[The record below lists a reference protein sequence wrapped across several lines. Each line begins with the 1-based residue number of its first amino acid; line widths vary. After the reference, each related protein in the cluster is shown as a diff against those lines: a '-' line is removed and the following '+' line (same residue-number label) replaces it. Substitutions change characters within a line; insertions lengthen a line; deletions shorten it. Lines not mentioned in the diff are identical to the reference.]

1 MQPSSIASYMA
12 NGRLG
17 RLCLKELRESLRD
30 RRTLITLILMPI
42 LVYPLLS
49 MAMQRLI
56 VGTASGLN
64 ADKTEYIIGVKD
76 EQAGSLVAS
85 ALGETAL
92 AIRQGVRHSIE
103 IRRPMLANPTTKK
116 TAVKN
121 TTAKNTTAKNTT
133 ASNTTESDT
142 ADNNPEARENAS
154 AIDPQTAGFNIVVA
168 EGISLQQALE
178 EGQVDVAVLQVRSE
192 SVSLGRN
199 GTYPAYQLELSFRD
213 ADLRSEAAM
222 LEFRKAME
230 LVNDTQSLQFRGA
243 LPPAV
248 RMISTATGKKVDAMT
263 SLAGILPLI
272 LILMTITGA
281 VYPAIDLTAG
291 ERERGTMEA
300 MIATPA
306 PRFLLLLS
314 KYVAV
319 VTVAVLTALAN
330 LLACWIT
337 LSIGGL
343 GRALLGERGLSL
355 LAIAQI
361 LPLLVIFAAFF
372 SAILLA
378 MCSFARSF
386 KEAQAYLIPV
396 MLVSLAPALLTLMPN
411 IEFSTLLGIVPLVN
425 ILLLSR
431 DIMTGSPQALPAFAA
446 VFSTLLYAAAALVV
460 ASRLFGAESAT
471 AGSQETWSD
480 LVRRPKRMKELP
492 DLGDLA
498 VYLALMF
505 PVFFILTN
513 LFGQM
518 DLSIAS
524 KLWINALI
532 LLVLFLIAPALVA
545 QYRRLNPRSTFLLGD
560 WWGDSGPVASGPMA
574 SGPMASGG
582 SGVSYAAGVIRGIG
596 VLCGVCLLASGL
608 WVIAF
613 EVLKV
618 LSDFGFG
625 AISIERTEAL
635 EEAKEQFALI
645 PFWMIF
651 VTSAL
656 VPALAEEFFFRGYVL
671 SAFRNRIAPLRAV
684 LYSALIFGLFHVI
697 NGSVLSLERFFP
709 TTLLGLAL
717 GFVAIRTHS
726 LWPGVLLHAIHNG
739 LLFWLTRFS
748 EKELSEWFGSTNQH
762 FPPIWILA
770 SLASVACG
778 IGLVYLFTRQRFHEN
793 AT

>member
-76 EQAGSLVAS
+76 EQAGSFVAS

-103 IRRPMLANPTTKK
+103 IRRPMLASPVTRKTATRKTAAQK
-116 TAVKN
+116 TAVN
-121 TTAKNTTAKNTT
+121 NAPQG
-133 ASNTTESDT
+133 DT
-142 ADNNPEARENAS
+142 ADRNPEVRENAS
-154 AIDPQTAGFNIVVA
+154 EIDPQTAGFNIVVA
-168 EGISLQQALE
+168 EGISLQQALD

-192 SVSLGRN
+192 MVSLGRN

-248 RMISTATGKKVDAMT
+248 RMISTATGRKVDAMT

-524 KLWINALI
+524 KLWINAGI

-545 QYRRLNPRSTFLLGD
+545 QYRRLNPRSTFLLGG
-560 WWGDSGPVASGPMA
+560 WLGDSGAP
-574 SGPMASGG
+574 
-582 SGVSYAAGVIRGIG
+582 GVSYGAGVFRGLG

-625 AISIERTEAL
+625 AISIDRTEAL
-635 EEAKEQFALI
+635 EEAKAQFASI

>member
-1 MQPSSIASYMA
+1 
-12 NGRLG
+12 
-17 RLCLKELRESLRD
+17 
-30 RRTLITLILMPI
+30 
-42 LVYPLLS
+42 
-49 MAMQRLI
+49 
-56 VGTASGLN
+56 
-64 ADKTEYIIGVKD
+64 
-76 EQAGSLVAS
+76 
-85 ALGETAL
+85 
-92 AIRQGVRHSIE
+92 
-103 IRRPMLANPTTKK
+103 
-116 TAVKN
+116 
-121 TTAKNTTAKNTT
+121 
-133 ASNTTESDT
+133 
-142 ADNNPEARENAS
+142 
-154 AIDPQTAGFNIVVA
+154 
-168 EGISLQQALE
+168 
-178 EGQVDVAVLQVRSE
+178 
-192 SVSLGRN
+192 
-199 GTYPAYQLELSFRD
+199 
-213 ADLRSEAAM
+213 
-222 LEFRKAME
+222 
-230 LVNDTQSLQFRGA
+230 
-243 LPPAV
+243 
-248 RMISTATGKKVDAMT
+248 
-263 SLAGILPLI
+263 
-272 LILMTITGA
+272 
-281 VYPAIDLTAG
+281 
-291 ERERGTMEA
+291 
-300 MIATPA
+300 
-306 PRFLLLLS
+306 
-314 KYVAV
+314 
-319 VTVAVLTALAN
+319 
-330 LLACWIT
+330 
-337 LSIGGL
+337 
-343 GRALLGERGLSL
+343 
-355 LAIAQI
+355 
-361 LPLLVIFAAFF
+361 
-372 SAILLA
+372 
-378 MCSFARSF
+378 
-386 KEAQAYLIPV
+386 
-396 MLVSLAPALLTLMPN
+396 
-411 IEFSTLLGIVPLVN
+411 
-425 ILLLSR
+425 
-431 DIMTGSPQALPAFAA
+431 
-446 VFSTLLYAAAALVV
+446 
-460 ASRLFGAESAT
+460 
-471 AGSQETWSD
+471 
-480 LVRRPKRMKELP
+480 MKELP

-524 KLWINALI
+524 KLWINAGI

-545 QYRRLNPRSTFLLGD
+545 QYRRLNPRSTFLLGG

-574 SGPMASGG
+574 SGPIASGG
-582 SGVSYAAGVIRGIG
+582 SVVSYGAGVIRGLG

-625 AISIERTEAL
+625 AISIERAEGL
-635 EEAKEQFALI
+635 EEAKMQFASI

>member
-103 IRRPMLANPTTKK
+103 IRRPMLASPVTRKTATRKTAAQK
-116 TAVKN
+116 TAVN
-121 TTAKNTTAKNTT
+121 NAPQ
-133 ASNTTESDT
+133 SDT
-142 ADNNPEARENAS
+142 ADRNLEVRENAS
-154 AIDPQTAGFNIVVA
+154 EIDPQTAGFNIVVA
-168 EGISLQQALE
+168 EGISLQQALD

-192 SVSLGRN
+192 MVSLGRN

-248 RMISTATGKKVDAMT
+248 RMISTATGRKVDAMT

-524 KLWINALI
+524 KLWINAGI

-545 QYRRLNPRSTFLLGD
+545 QYRRLNPRSTFLLGG
-560 WWGDSGPVASGPMA
+560 WLGDSGAP
-574 SGPMASGG
+574 
-582 SGVSYAAGVIRGIG
+582 GVSYGAGVFRGLG

-625 AISIERTEAL
+625 AISIDRTEAL
-635 EEAKEQFALI
+635 EEAKAQFASI

>member
-1 MQPSSIASYMA
+1 MA

-103 IRRPMLANPTTKK
+103 IRRPMLTSPVTKK
-116 TAVKN
+116 TATKATVAEN
-121 TTAKNTTAKNTT
+121 TGGNNAPQ
-133 ASNTTESDT
+133 SDT
-142 ADNNPEARENAS
+142 ADRNPEVRENAS

-168 EGISLQQALE
+168 EGISLQQALD

-343 GRALLGERGLSL
+343 GRALLGEKGLSL
-355 LAIAQI
+355 LAIVQI

-513 LFGQM
+513 LFGQI

-524 KLWINALI
+524 KLCSAACACWQVGCGCSPLRCSKFCRI
-532 LLVLFLIAPALVA
+532 LDLARF
-545 QYRRLNPRSTFLLGD
+545 RSTEPKR
-560 WWGDSGPVASGPMA
+560 SRRP
-574 SGPMASGG
+574 
-582 SGVSYAAGVIRGIG
+582 R
-596 VLCGVCLLASGL
+596 
-608 WVIAF
+608 
-613 EVLKV
+613 
-618 LSDFGFG
+618 
-625 AISIERTEAL
+625 
-635 EEAKEQFALI
+635 
-645 PFWMIF
+645 
-651 VTSAL
+651 
-656 VPALAEEFFFRGYVL
+656 
-671 SAFRNRIAPLRAV
+671 
-684 LYSALIFGLFHVI
+684 
-697 NGSVLSLERFFP
+697 LSLPRFP
-709 TTLLGLAL
+709 
-717 GFVAIRTHS
+717 
-726 LWPGVLLHAIHNG
+726 
-739 LLFWLTRFS
+739 
-748 EKELSEWFGSTNQH
+748 FG
-762 FPPIWILA
+762 
-770 SLASVACG
+770 
-778 IGLVYLFTRQRFHEN
+778 
-793 AT
+793 

>member
-103 IRRPMLANPTTKK
+103 IRRPMLASPVTRKTATRKTAAQK
-116 TAVKN
+116 TAVN
-121 TTAKNTTAKNTT
+121 NAPQG
-133 ASNTTESDT
+133 DT
-142 ADNNPEARENAS
+142 ADRNPEVRENAS
-154 AIDPQTAGFNIVVA
+154 EIDPQTAGFNIVVA
-168 EGISLQQALE
+168 EGISLQQALD

-192 SVSLGRN
+192 MVSLGRN

-248 RMISTATGKKVDAMT
+248 RMISTATGRKVDAMT

-355 LAIAQI
+355 LAIVQI

-524 KLWINALI
+524 KLWINAGI

-545 QYRRLNPRSTFLLGD
+545 QYRRLNPRSTFLLGG
-560 WWGDSGPVASGPMA
+560 WLGDSGPMA
-574 SGPMASGG
+574 SVAPGG
-582 SGVSYAAGVIRGIG
+582 SYGAGVFRGIG

-625 AISIERTEAL
+625 AISIDRTEAL
-635 EEAKEQFALI
+635 EEAKAQFASI

>member
-64 ADKTEYIIGVKD
+64 ADKTEYIIGVQD

-103 IRRPMLANPTTKK
+103 IRRPMLANPATKK
-116 TAVKN
+116 IA
-121 TTAKNTTAKNTT
+121 

-142 ADNNPEARENAS
+142 ADNNPKVRENAS

-199 GTYPAYQLELSFRD
+199 GSYPAYQLELSFRD

-230 LVNDTQSLQFRGA
+230 LVNDTQSLRFRGA

-248 RMISTATGKKVDAMT
+248 RMVSTATGKKVDAMT

-524 KLWINALI
+524 KLWINAGI

-545 QYRRLNPRSTFLLGD
+545 QYRRLNPRSTFLLGG
-560 WWGDSGPVASGPMA
+560 WWGDSGPVASGPIA
-574 SGPMASGG
+574 SGPIASGPIATGG
-582 SGVSYAAGVIRGIG
+582 SVVSYGAGVIRGLG

-635 EEAKEQFALI
+635 EEAKAQFASI

-671 SAFRNRIAPLRAV
+671 SAFRNRVAPLRAV

>member
-64 ADKTEYIIGVKD
+64 ADKTEYIIGVQD

-103 IRRPMLANPTTKK
+103 IRRPMLANPAAKK
-116 TAVKN
+116 IA
-121 TTAKNTTAKNTT
+121 

-142 ADNNPEARENAS
+142 ADNNPKVRENAS

-248 RMISTATGKKVDAMT
+248 RMISTATGRKVDAMT

-545 QYRRLNPRSTFLLGD
+545 QYRRLNPRSTFLLGG
-560 WWGDSGPVASGPMA
+560 WWGDSGPMA
-574 SGPMASGG
+574 SGPIASGG
-582 SGVSYAAGVIRGIG
+582 SVVSFGAGVIRGLG

-625 AISIERTEAL
+625 AISIERAEGL
-635 EEAKEQFALI
+635 EEAKAQFASI

-656 VPALAEEFFFRGYVL
+656 APALAEEFFFRGYVL

>member
-103 IRRPMLANPTTKK
+103 IRRPLLTSPVTKK
-116 TAVKN
+116 TATKATAAEN
-121 TTAKNTTAKNTT
+121 TGVNNAPQ
-133 ASNTTESDT
+133 SDT
-142 ADNNPEARENAS
+142 ADRNPEVRENAS

-192 SVSLGRN
+192 MVSLGRN
-199 GTYPAYQLELSFRD
+199 GNYPAYQLELSFRD

-248 RMISTATGKKVDAMT
+248 RMISTATGRKVDAMT

-343 GRALLGERGLSL
+343 GRALLGEKGLSL
-355 LAIAQI
+355 LAIVQI

-513 LFGQM
+513 LFGQI

-524 KLWINALI
+524 KLWINAGI

-545 QYRRLNPRSTFLLGD
+545 QYRRLNPRSTFLLGG
-560 WWGDSGPVASGPMA
+560 WLGDSGPMGSGELASGAP
-574 SGPMASGG
+574 
-582 SGVSYAAGVIRGIG
+582 GVSHGAGFFRGIG
-596 VLCGVCLLASGL
+596 VLCGVCLLAGGL

-625 AISIERTEAL
+625 AISIDRTEVL
-635 EEAKEQFALI
+635 EEAKVQFASI

-671 SAFRNRIAPLRAV
+671 SAFRNRIAPLRAI
-684 LYSALIFGLFHVI
+684 LYSSLIFGLFHVI

-748 EKELSEWFGSTNQH
+748 EKELS
-762 FPPIWILA
+762 
-770 SLASVACG
+770 
-778 IGLVYLFTRQRFHEN
+778 
-793 AT
+793 

>member
-1 MQPSSIASYMA
+1 
-12 NGRLG
+12 
-17 RLCLKELRESLRD
+17 
-30 RRTLITLILMPI
+30 
-42 LVYPLLS
+42 
-49 MAMQRLI
+49 
-56 VGTASGLN
+56 
-64 ADKTEYIIGVKD
+64 
-76 EQAGSLVAS
+76 
-85 ALGETAL
+85 
-92 AIRQGVRHSIE
+92 
-103 IRRPMLANPTTKK
+103 
-116 TAVKN
+116 
-121 TTAKNTTAKNTT
+121 
-133 ASNTTESDT
+133 
-142 ADNNPEARENAS
+142 
-154 AIDPQTAGFNIVVA
+154 
-168 EGISLQQALE
+168 
-178 EGQVDVAVLQVRSE
+178 
-192 SVSLGRN
+192 
-199 GTYPAYQLELSFRD
+199 
-213 ADLRSEAAM
+213 
-222 LEFRKAME
+222 
-230 LVNDTQSLQFRGA
+230 
-243 LPPAV
+243 
-248 RMISTATGKKVDAMT
+248 
-263 SLAGILPLI
+263 
-272 LILMTITGA
+272 
-281 VYPAIDLTAG
+281 
-291 ERERGTMEA
+291 
-300 MIATPA
+300 
-306 PRFLLLLS
+306 
-314 KYVAV
+314 
-319 VTVAVLTALAN
+319 
-330 LLACWIT
+330 
-337 LSIGGL
+337 
-343 GRALLGERGLSL
+343 
-355 LAIAQI
+355 
-361 LPLLVIFAAFF
+361 
-372 SAILLA
+372 
-378 MCSFARSF
+378 
-386 KEAQAYLIPV
+386 
-396 MLVSLAPALLTLMPN
+396 
-411 IEFSTLLGIVPLVN
+411 
-425 ILLLSR
+425 
-431 DIMTGSPQALPAFAA
+431 MTGSPQALPAFAA

-524 KLWINALI
+524 KLWINAGI

-545 QYRRLNPRSTFLLGD
+545 QYRRLNPRSTFLLGG
-560 WWGDSGPVASGPMA
+560 WWGDSGPVASGPIA
-574 SGPMASGG
+574 SGPIASGPIASGPIASGPIASGG
-582 SGVSYAAGVIRGIG
+582 SVVSYGAGVMRGLG

-625 AISIERTEAL
+625 AISIERAEGL
-635 EEAKEQFALI
+635 EEAKMQFASI

-770 SLASVACG
+770 SLASVGCG

>member
-103 IRRPMLANPTTKK
+103 IRRPMLASPVTRKTAAKK
-116 TAVKN
+116 TAAQK
-121 TTAKNTTAKNTT
+121 TAVNNATQ
-133 ASNTTESDT
+133 SDT
-142 ADNNPEARENAS
+142 ADRNLEVRENAS
-154 AIDPQTAGFNIVVA
+154 EIDPKTAGFNIVVA
-168 EGISLQQALE
+168 EGISLQQALD
-178 EGQVDVAVLQVRSE
+178 EGQVDVAVLQVRFE

-199 GTYPAYQLELSFRD
+199 GNYPAYQLELSFRD

-524 KLWINALI
+524 KLWINAGI

-545 QYRRLNPRSTFLLGD
+545 QYRRLNPRSTFLLGG
-560 WWGDSGPVASGPMA
+560 WLGDSGPMGSGELASGAP
-574 SGPMASGG
+574 
-582 SGVSYAAGVIRGIG
+582 GVSHGAGLFRGLG

-625 AISIERTEAL
+625 AISIDRTEAL
-635 EEAKEQFALI
+635 EEAKAQFASI

-770 SLASVACG
+770 SLASAACG

>member
-76 EQAGSLVAS
+76 EQAGSFVAS

-103 IRRPMLANPTTKK
+103 IRRPMLASPVTRKTATRKTAAQK
-116 TAVKN
+116 TAVN
-121 TTAKNTTAKNTT
+121 NAPQG
-133 ASNTTESDT
+133 DT
-142 ADNNPEARENAS
+142 ADRNPEVRENAS
-154 AIDPQTAGFNIVVA
+154 GIDPQTAGFNIVVA
-168 EGISLQQALE
+168 EGISLQQALD

-192 SVSLGRN
+192 MVSLGRN

-355 LAIAQI
+355 LAIVQI

-524 KLWINALI
+524 KLWINAGI

-545 QYRRLNPRSTFLLGD
+545 QYRRLNPRSTFLLGG
-560 WWGDSGPVASGPMA
+560 WLGDSSPIASGAP
-574 SGPMASGG
+574 
-582 SGVSYAAGVIRGIG
+582 GVSHGAGVFRGIG

-625 AISIERTEAL
+625 AISIDRTEAL
-635 EEAKEQFALI
+635 EEAKAQFASI

-684 LYSALIFGLFHVI
+684 LYSALIFGLVHVI

-726 LWPGVLLHAIHNG
+726 LWPGVLLHAVHNG

>member
-103 IRRPMLANPTTKK
+103 IRRPMLASPVTRK
-116 TAVKN
+116 TATKN
-121 TTAKNTTAKNTT
+121 ATQG
-133 ASNTTESDT
+133 DT
-142 ADNNPEARENAS
+142 ADRNPEVRENAS
-154 AIDPQTAGFNIVVA
+154 GIDPQTAGFNIVVA

-355 LAIAQI
+355 LAIVQI

-411 IEFSTLLGIVPLVN
+411 IEFSSLLGIVPLVN

-524 KLWINALI
+524 KLWINAGI

-545 QYRRLNPRSTFLLGD
+545 QYRRLNPRSTFLLGG
-560 WWGDSGPVASGPMA
+560 WLGDSSPP
-574 SGPMASGG
+574 
-582 SGVSYAAGVIRGIG
+582 GVSHGAGFFRGIG

-625 AISIERTEAL
+625 GISIDRTEAL
-635 EEAKEQFALI
+635 EEAKAQFASI

-656 VPALAEEFFFRGYVL
+656 APALAEEFFFRGYVL

>member
-103 IRRPMLANPTTKK
+103 IRRPMLTSPVTKK
-116 TAVKN
+116 TATKATVAEN
-121 TTAKNTTAKNTT
+121 TGGNNAPQ
-133 ASNTTESDT
+133 SDT
-142 ADNNPEARENAS
+142 ADRNPEVRENAS

-168 EGISLQQALE
+168 EGISLQQALD

-192 SVSLGRN
+192 TVSLGRS
-199 GTYPAYQLELSFRD
+199 GSYPAYQLELSFRD

-343 GRALLGERGLSL
+343 GRALLGEKGLSL
-355 LAIAQI
+355 LAIVQI

-396 MLVSLAPALLTLMPN
+396 TLVSLAPALLALMPN

-513 LFGQM
+513 LFGQI

-524 KLWINALI
+524 KLWINAGI

-545 QYRRLNPRSTFLLGD
+545 QYRRLNPRSTFLLGG
-560 WWGDSGPVASGPMA
+560 WLGDSGPMGSGELASGAP
-574 SGPMASGG
+574 
-582 SGVSYAAGVIRGIG
+582 GVSHGAGLFRGLG

-625 AISIERTEAL
+625 AISIDRTEAL
-635 EEAKEQFALI
+635 EEAKVQFASI

-778 IGLVYLFTRQRFHEN
+778 IGLVYFLTRQRFHEN

>member
-1 MQPSSIASYMA
+1 
-12 NGRLG
+12 
-17 RLCLKELRESLRD
+17 
-30 RRTLITLILMPI
+30 MPI

-56 VGTASGLN
+56 VSSASTIGESGSEYIVGTANESS
-64 ADKTEYIIGVKD
+64 ASV
-76 EQAGSLVAS
+76 VAS
-85 ALGETAL
+85 ALSETSL
-92 AIRQGVRHSIE
+92 AIRQGIRHSIE
-103 IRRPMLANPTTKK
+103 IQRSNDLRASPPGASQSNLDESTSGFSIVVTDGITLQEALEAGQIDLA
-116 TAVKN
+116 V
-121 TTAKNTTAKNTT
+121 TT
-133 ASNTTESDT
+133 ASTETIPLRGGASYSAYRFDL
-142 ADNNPEARENAS
+142 AFRE
-154 AIDPQTAGFNIVVA
+154 G
-168 EGISLQQALE
+168 
-178 EGQVDVAVLQVRSE
+178 
-192 SVSLGRN
+192 
-199 GTYPAYQLELSFRD
+199 
-213 ADLRSEAAM
+213 DLRGERAM

-230 LVNDTQSLQFRGA
+230 LVNDAQAQQFRGT
-243 LPPAV
+243 LPPSV
-248 RMISTATGKKVDAMT
+248 RLVSRTVGKKVDAMA

-330 LLACWIT
+330 L
-337 LSIGGL
+337 SIGGL
-343 GRALLGERGLSL
+343 GRALLGERGFSL
-355 LAIAQI
+355 LALVQI

-396 MLVSLAPALLTLMPN
+396 MLVSLAPALVTLMPN

-460 ASRLFGAESAT
+460 ASKLFGAESAT

-480 LVRRPKRMKELP
+480 LVRRPKHMEDRP
-492 DLGDLA
+492 DLGQLA
-498 VYLALMF
+498 VYLAMLF
-505 PVFFILTN
+505 PIFFILTN
-513 LFGQM
+513 LFGQIP
-518 DLSIAS
+518 LAIQS
-524 KLWINALI
+524 KLWVNAAILI
-532 LLVLFLIAPALVA
+532 LLFLIAPYVVA
-545 QYRRLNPRSTFLLGD
+545 WYRRLNPRTTFLLESWVGR
-560 WWGDSGPVASGPMA
+560 SAS
-574 SGPMASGG
+574 
-582 SGVSYAAGVIRGIG
+582 VWNRLVRVLG
-596 VLCGVCLLASGL
+596 VLMSVGLLASGL

-613 EVLKV
+613 EVLQYLTDLGLGS
-618 LSDFGFG
+618 LSLNQP
-625 AISIERTEAL
+625 EAL
-635 EEAKEQFALI
+635 EQAKREFASV
-645 PFWMIF
+645 PFWMIL
-651 VTSAL
+651 VTSAII
-656 VPALAEEFFFRGYVL
+656 PAVAEEFFFRGYVL
-671 SAFRNRIAPLRAV
+671 SAFRNRVKPLRAV

-697 NGSVLSLERFFP
+697 NGSMLSLERFFP

-717 GFVAIRTHS
+717 GFVAIRTGS

-739 LLFWLTRFS
+739 LIFWLTRFS
-748 EKELSEWFGSTNQH
+748 QDELAKWFGSTNEH

-770 SLASVACG
+770 SLASVAL
-778 IGLVYLFTRQRFHEN
+778 GLGLLYFVTKQQSHEN
-793 AT
+793 AG

>member
-1 MQPSSIASYMA
+1 MQPSSKQPSSIASYLA
-12 NGRLG
+12 NGRLV

-56 VGTASGLN
+56 IGTAAGRSD
-64 ADKTEYIIGVKD
+64 ARSEYIVGVANEK
-76 EQAGSLVAS
+76 AGGVVAS
-85 ALGETAL
+85 ALDETSMAIRRGVQHTIEVRRPSETA
-92 AIRQGVRHSIE
+92 R
-103 IRRPMLANPTTKK
+103 NPKATIQD
-116 TAVKN
+116 
-121 TTAKNTTAKNTT
+121 
-133 ASNTTESDT
+133 SLQQSL
-142 ADNNPEARENAS
+142 
-154 AIDPQTAGFNIVVA
+154 DPGSSSQSSSTAGFSIVVTD
-168 EGISLQQALE
+168 GITLQQALE
-178 EGQVDVAVLQVRSE
+178 TGQIDLAVTNATAE
-192 SVSLGRN
+192 SIALAGN
-199 GTYPAYQLELSFRD
+199 GTYPAYQFDLLFRD
-213 ADLRSEAAM
+213 ADLRSERAM

-230 LVNDTQSLQFRGA
+230 LVNDAQSIRFRGS
-243 LPPAV
+243 LPPSV
-248 RMISTATGKKVDAMT
+248 RMVSTATGQKVDAMA

-330 LLACWIT
+330 LFACWIT

-343 GRALLGERGLSL
+343 GRALLGDRGFSILTL
-355 LAIAQI
+355 VQI

-480 LVRRPKRMKELP
+480 LVRRPKRSQELP
-492 DLGDLA
+492 DLGELA
-498 VYLALMF
+498 VYLALLF

-513 LFGQM
+513 LFGQAG
-518 DLSIAS
+518 LAIQS
-524 KLWINALI
+524 KLWINAGL
-532 LLVLFLIAPALVA
+532 LLVLFLIAPWLVA
-545 QYRRLNPRSTFLLGD
+545 IYRRLNPRTTFLLGT
-560 WWGDSGPVASGPMA
+560 WEGNSPRPHEK
-574 SGPMASGG
+574 
-582 SGVSYAAGVIRGIG
+582 ILRGIG
-596 VLCGVCLLASGL
+596 VVLCVGLLASGL
-608 WVIAF
+608 WVLAF
-613 EVLKV
+613 ELLRVLTD
-618 LSDFGFG
+618 LGFG
-625 AISIERTEAL
+625 AISLDRSEAL
-635 EEAKEQFALI
+635 EDAKAEFAKI
-645 PFWMIF
+645 PFWMIL
-651 VTSAL
+651 VTSAII
-656 VPALAEEFFFRGYVL
+656 PALAEEFFFRGYVM
-671 SAFRNRIAPLRAV
+671 SALRSRLKPMRAV

-697 NGSVLSLERFFP
+697 NGSVLSIERFIP
-709 TTLLGLAL
+709 TMFLGLVL
-717 GFVAIRTHS
+717 GFVAIRTGS

-739 LLFWLTRFS
+739 LIFWLTRFS

-770 SLASVACG
+770 SLASVAVG
-778 IGLVYLFTRQRFHEN
+778 IGLLYYLTQQRFHEDD
-793 AT
+793 T

>member
-64 ADKTEYIIGVKD
+64 ADKTEYIIGVQD

-103 IRRPMLANPTTKK
+103 IRRPMLANPATKK

-121 TTAKNTTAKNTT
+121 ITAK
-133 ASNTTESDT
+133 NTTESDT
-142 ADNNPEARENAS
+142 ADNNPEVRENAS
-154 AIDPQTAGFNIVVA
+154 EIDPQTAGFNIVVA

-199 GTYPAYQLELSFRD
+199 GSYPAYQLELSFRD

-524 KLWINALI
+524 KLWINAGI

-545 QYRRLNPRSTFLLGD
+545 QYRRLNPRSTFLLGG

-574 SGPMASGG
+574 GGPIASGG
-582 SGVSYAAGVIRGIG
+582 SVVSYGAGVIRGLG

-625 AISIERTEAL
+625 AISIERAEGL
-635 EEAKEQFALI
+635 EEAKMQFASI

-770 SLASVACG
+770 SLASVGCG

>member
-1 MQPSSIASYMA
+1 MESTKEADSSKIPQGPPSSIAAYFA
-12 NGRLG
+12 NGRLT

-30 RRTLITLILMPI
+30 RRTLITLVLMPI

-56 VGTASGLN
+56 VSSAAGVNDSRP
-64 ADKTEYIIGVKD
+64 EYIIGVAN
-76 EQAGSLVAS
+76 ESSGALLTS
-85 ALGETAL
+85 ALGETSM
-92 AIRQGVRHSIE
+92 AIRQGVRHSIQT
-103 IRRPMLANPTTKK
+103 RRNNQETGKQAK
-116 TAVKN
+116 TIQESLRN
-121 TTAKNTTAKNTT
+121 
-133 ASNTTESDT
+133 SEPSESDSSP
-142 ADNNPEARENAS
+142 NPSLGN
-154 AIDPQTAGFNIVVA
+154 TLAGFSIVVTD
-168 EGISLQQALE
+168 GITLQEALE
-178 EGQVDVAVLQVRSE
+178 TGQIDLAVNQATSE
-192 SVSLGRN
+192 PIPLRGMGS
-199 GTYPAYQLELSFRD
+199 YQAYQFELAFRD
-213 ADLRSEAAM
+213 ADLRSERAM

-230 LVNDTQSLQFRGA
+230 LINESQSIRFRGP
-243 LPPAV
+243 LPASV
-248 RMISTATGKKVDAMT
+248 RMVSVATGKRVDAMA

-330 LLACWIT
+330 LFASWIT

-343 GRALLGERGLSL
+343 GKALLGQRGFSF
-355 LAIAQI
+355 LALIQI

-396 MLVSLAPALLTLMPN
+396 MLVSLAPALVTLMPN
-411 IEFSTLLGIVPLVN
+411 VEFSTLLGIVPLVN

-446 VFSTLLYAAAALVV
+446 VFSTLFYAAAALVV
-460 ASRLFGAESAT
+460 ASKLFGAESAT

-480 LVRRPKRMKELP
+480 LFRRPKRSQQLP

-498 VYLALMF
+498 VYLAMLF
-505 PVFFILTN
+505 PFFFILTN

-518 DLSIAS
+518 ELKIQS
-524 KLWINALI
+524 KLWINAAI
-532 LLVLFLIAPALVA
+532 LLLLFLIAPMVVA
-545 QYRRLNPRSTFLLGD
+545 WYRRLNPRTTFLLGP
-560 WWGDSGPVASGPMA
+560 WTQGAASP
-574 SGPMASGG
+574 SGG
-582 SGVSYAAGVIRGIG
+582 LVRAIG
-596 VLCGVCLLASGL
+596 VPISVVLMAGGL
-608 WVIAF
+608 WIIAF
-613 EVLKV
+613 EILRVLTD
-618 LSDFGFG
+618 LGFG
-625 AISIERTEAL
+625 ALSVDQPEVLEA
-635 EEAKEQFALI
+635 AKKEFSSV

-651 VTSAL
+651 ITSAL
-656 VPALAEEFFFRGYVL
+656 VPAIAEEFFFRGYVL
-671 SAFRNRIAPLRAV
+671 SALRNRVKPIRAV
-684 LYSALIFGLFHVI
+684 IYSALIFGLFHVI

-709 TTLLGLAL
+709 TTILGLVL

-726 LWPGVLLHAIHNG
+726 LWPGVLLHTIHNG

-748 EKELSEWFGSTNQH
+748 QQELSNWFSSTGEH

-770 SLASVACG
+770 SIASVSVGLG
-778 IGLVYLFTRQRFHEN
+778 ILYFITQQSSNEDTF
-793 AT
+793 

>member
-1 MQPSSIASYMA
+1 MPPSSIASYMA

-103 IRRPMLANPTTKK
+103 IRRPMLANPAAKK
-116 TAVKN
+116 IA
-121 TTAKNTTAKNTT
+121 

-199 GTYPAYQLELSFRD
+199 GSYPAYQLELSFRD

-248 RMISTATGKKVDAMT
+248 RMVSTATGKKVDAMT

-524 KLWINALI
+524 KLWINAGI

-545 QYRRLNPRSTFLLGD
+545 QYRRLNPRSTFLLGG

-574 SGPMASGG
+574 GGPIAGGPIATGG
-582 SGVSYAAGVIRGIG
+582 SGVSYGAGVIRGLGI
-596 VLCGVCLLASGL
+596 LCGVCLLASGL

-625 AISIERTEAL
+625 AISIERAEGL
-635 EEAKEQFALI
+635 EEAKEQFASI

>member
-1 MQPSSIASYMA
+1 
-12 NGRLG
+12 
-17 RLCLKELRESLRD
+17 
-30 RRTLITLILMPI
+30 
-42 LVYPLLS
+42 
-49 MAMQRLI
+49 
-56 VGTASGLN
+56 
-64 ADKTEYIIGVKD
+64 
-76 EQAGSLVAS
+76 
-85 ALGETAL
+85 
-92 AIRQGVRHSIE
+92 
-103 IRRPMLANPTTKK
+103 
-116 TAVKN
+116 
-121 TTAKNTTAKNTT
+121 
-133 ASNTTESDT
+133 
-142 ADNNPEARENAS
+142 
-154 AIDPQTAGFNIVVA
+154 
-168 EGISLQQALE
+168 
-178 EGQVDVAVLQVRSE
+178 
-192 SVSLGRN
+192 
-199 GTYPAYQLELSFRD
+199 
-213 ADLRSEAAM
+213 
-222 LEFRKAME
+222 
-230 LVNDTQSLQFRGA
+230 
-243 LPPAV
+243 
-248 RMISTATGKKVDAMT
+248 
-263 SLAGILPLI
+263 
-272 LILMTITGA
+272 
-281 VYPAIDLTAG
+281 
-291 ERERGTMEA
+291 
-300 MIATPA
+300 
-306 PRFLLLLS
+306 
-314 KYVAV
+314 
-319 VTVAVLTALAN
+319 
-330 LLACWIT
+330 
-337 LSIGGL
+337 
-343 GRALLGERGLSL
+343 LGERGLSL

-524 KLWINALI
+524 KLWINAGI

-545 QYRRLNPRSTFLLGD
+545 QYRRLNPRSTFLLGG
-560 WWGDSGPVASGPMA
+560 WWGDSGPVASGPIA
-574 SGPMASGG
+574 SGPIASGG
-582 SGVSYAAGVIRGIG
+582 SVVSYGAGVMRGLG

-625 AISIERTEAL
+625 AISIERAEGL
-635 EEAKEQFALI
+635 EEAKVQFASI
-645 PFWMIF
+645 PFWMIL

-656 VPALAEEFFFRGYVL
+656 APALAEEFFFRGYVL

>member
-64 ADKTEYIIGVKD
+64 ADKTEYIIGVQD

-103 IRRPMLANPTTKK
+103 IRRPMLANQAAKK
-116 TAVKN
+116 TAANN
-121 TTAKNTTAKNTT
+121 TTD
-133 ASNTTESDT
+133 SNTTESDT
-142 ADNNPEARENAS
+142 ADNNPKVRENAS

-545 QYRRLNPRSTFLLGD
+545 QYRRLNPRSTFLLGG
-560 WWGDSGPVASGPMA
+560 WWGDSGPVASGPI
-574 SGPMASGG
+574 ASGG
-582 SGVSYAAGVIRGIG
+582 SGVSYGAGVIRGLG

-625 AISIERTEAL
+625 AISIERAEGL
-635 EEAKEQFALI
+635 EEAKVQFASI

>member
-1 MQPSSIASYMA
+1 MPPSSIASYMA

-64 ADKTEYIIGVKD
+64 ADKTEYIIGVQD

-103 IRRPMLANPTTKK
+103 IRRPMLANPAAKK
-116 TAVKN
+116 TAANN
-121 TTAKNTTAKNTT
+121 TTD
-133 ASNTTESDT
+133 SNTTESDT
-142 ADNNPEARENAS
+142 ADNNPKVRENAS

-199 GTYPAYQLELSFRD
+199 GSYPAYQLELSFRD

-230 LVNDTQSLQFRGA
+230 LVNDTQSLRFRGA

-248 RMISTATGKKVDAMT
+248 RMVSTATGKKVDAMT

-524 KLWINALI
+524 KLWINAGI

-545 QYRRLNPRSTFLLGD
+545 QYRRLNPRSTFLLGG

-574 SGPMASGG
+574 SGPIASGG
-582 SGVSYAAGVIRGIG
+582 SVVSYGAGVIRGLG

-625 AISIERTEAL
+625 AISIERAEGL
-635 EEAKEQFALI
+635 EEAKMQFASI

>member
-103 IRRPMLANPTTKK
+103 IRRPMLASPATKK
-116 TAVKN
+116 TATRK
-121 TTAKNTTAKNTT
+121 TAAQKTAVNNATQ
-133 ASNTTESDT
+133 SDT
-142 ADNNPEARENAS
+142 ADRNPEVRENAS
-154 AIDPQTAGFNIVVA
+154 EIDPQTAGFNIVVA
-168 EGISLQQALE
+168 EGISLQQALD

-192 SVSLGRN
+192 MVSLGRN

-248 RMISTATGKKVDAMT
+248 RMISTATGRKVDAMT

-355 LAIAQI
+355 LAIVQI

-524 KLWINALI
+524 KLWINAGI

-545 QYRRLNPRSTFLLGD
+545 QYRRLNPRSTFLLGG
-560 WWGDSGPVASGPMA
+560 WLGDSGAP
-574 SGPMASGG
+574 
-582 SGVSYAAGVIRGIG
+582 GVSYGAGVFRGIG

-625 AISIERTEAL
+625 AISIDRTEAL
-635 EEAKEQFALI
+635 EEAKAQFASI

-778 IGLVYLFTRQRFHEN
+778 IGLVYLLTRQRFHEN

>member
-56 VGTASGLN
+56 IGTASGLN

-103 IRRPMLANPTTKK
+103 IRRPMLASPVTRKTAAKK
-116 TAVKN
+116 TAAQK
-121 TTAKNTTAKNTT
+121 TAVNNAPQG
-133 ASNTTESDT
+133 DT
-142 ADNNPEARENAS
+142 ADRNPEVRENAS
-154 AIDPQTAGFNIVVA
+154 GIDPQTAGFNIVVA
-168 EGISLQQALE
+168 EGISLQQALD

-192 SVSLGRN
+192 MVSLGRN

-248 RMISTATGKKVDAMT
+248 RMISTATGRKVDAMT

-355 LAIAQI
+355 LAIVQI

-524 KLWINALI
+524 KLWINAGI

-545 QYRRLNPRSTFLLGD
+545 QYRRLNPRSTFLLGG
-560 WWGDSGPVASGPMA
+560 WLGDSGPIASRAP
-574 SGPMASGG
+574 
-582 SGVSYAAGVIRGIG
+582 GVSHGAGFFRGIG

-625 AISIERTEAL
+625 AISIDRTEAL
-635 EEAKEQFALI
+635 EEAKAQFASI

-778 IGLVYLFTRQRFHEN
+778 IGLVYLLTRQRFHEN

>member
-64 ADKTEYIIGVKD
+64 ADKTEYIIGVQD

-85 ALGETAL
+85 ALGETAS

-103 IRRPMLANPTTKK
+103 IRRPMLANPATKK
-116 TAVKN
+116 IA
-121 TTAKNTTAKNTT
+121 

-142 ADNNPEARENAS
+142 ADNNPEVRENAS
-154 AIDPQTAGFNIVVA
+154 EIDPQTAGFNIVVA

-192 SVSLGRN
+192 TVSLGRS
-199 GTYPAYQLELSFRD
+199 GSYPAYQLELSFRD

-524 KLWINALI
+524 KLWINAGI

-545 QYRRLNPRSTFLLGD
+545 QYRRLNPRSTFLLGG

-574 SGPMASGG
+574 GGPIATGG
-582 SGVSYAAGVIRGIG
+582 SGVSYGAGVIRGLG

-625 AISIERTEAL
+625 AISIERAEGL
-635 EEAKEQFALI
+635 EEAKEQFASI

-656 VPALAEEFFFRGYVL
+656 APALAEEFFFRGYVL